1 MLLCSVAFASCQ
13 EWTCDECAEGGPA
26 VGEFLSAEESISL
39 QIGVLLEEVCPQ
51 HSDPQYCVDRL
62 PELWSNVG
70 PVIWKEHCTNN
81 ICSDLNCAYSSKV
94 KNICLIS
101 KRKNSYA
108 MVNCHLRIKE

>member
-39 QIGVLLEEVCPQ
+39 QIGVLLEAVCPQ

-94 KNICLIS
+94 KIISLIS
-101 KRKNSYA
+101 KKKNSYG
-108 MVNCHLRIKE
+108 